1 MFENNLLMCDWQLF
15 KNNFHIQLSWNT
27 SSVSTDA
34 FIEKQ
39 VWKAH
44 FDLSIFQDLMAECGE
59 VEAVSKTRYVKVKQ
73 NSCTADSGEL
83 EKCESEEATGGE
95 TTTDETVEEPIFLE
109 TTV

>member
-15 KNNFHIQLSWNT
+15 KNNFHFQLSWNT

-73 NSCTADSGEL
+73 NSYTADSGEL